1 MLLKNLECAVNTGP
15 VGPSKARLQISQA
28 HSRLVFQQVLKH
40 HQSHGCGLDGFA
52 VKIMVNRPHDQDPGN
67 ANREQLNKVKF
78 EYANDI

>member
-67 ANREQLNKVKF
+67 AHREQLNKV
-78 EYANDI
+78 